1 MISERIQGLA
11 KEDAPE
17 ARGERRD
24 TMINSTFIL
33 SQNAPNVKGNED
45 NSSKEKDKML
55 RAALHYANEL
65 NWAVLPL
72 HGIRNGICTCSKGK
86 DCPSPG
92 KHPLIQG
99 GAHSATKTP
108 EIIKKWWRRWPNA
121 NIGIAVGKKSGFFVL
136 DIDGETGEETL
147 ADLELK
153 NGPLPPTVEQ
163 LTGNGRHLLFQTRT
177 GAKIGNAV
185 GIAPGL
191 DIRGDGGYIVAA
203 PSQHISGR
211 EYGWEVEHDPNDLAP
226 ALAPAW
232 LLSLIWAPSQK
243 QNGQTDWE
251 TIIAN
256 IPKGKRNDTLARYTG
271 RLLARDLEPTE
282 ALKIIIALNNTFC
295 SPPLDDD
302 EVFKVVN
309 SICGAEL
316 RKLRGEKDA
325 G

>member
-163 LTGNGRHLLFQTRT
+163 LTGNGRHLLFRTRT
-177 GAKIGNAV
+177 DAKVGNAV

-191 DIRGDGGYIVAA
+191 DIRGEGGYIVAA

-211 EYGWEVEHDPNDLAP
+211 GYGWEVEHDPNDLAP

-232 LLSLIWAPSQK
+232 LLSLIWAPSHESREPINWQEVIS
-243 QNGQTDWE
+243 T
-251 TIIAN
+251 
-256 IPKGKRNDTLARYTG
+256 IPKGKRNETLARYAG
-271 RLLARDLEPTE
+271 RLMARGFGGAESLLI
-282 ALKIIIALNNTFC
+282 LKALNAYTC
-295 SPPLDDD
+295 RPPLTDD
-302 EVFKVVN
+302 EVLGIAD
-309 SICGAEL
+309 SIAGRQLEKERG
-316 RKLRGEKDA
+316 RK
-325 G
+325 